1 MGFEQVES
9 GHLKQSSGARRVDV
23 RWWNGSQWSKI
34 VGK

>member
-9 GHLKQSSGARRVDV
+9 GHLKHSGARRGAA